1 MRRTSRARAL
11 AAVTL
16 ALCARACAALPT
28 RVTCDRRGSYSSEDL
43 ATTGQIMN
51 ETPVTVMNAI
61 ALGAG
66 FGATYGANAVVTLEL
81 KNLKSGGAFVHATAG
96 RLGGD
101 GLAAW
106 TARTDCATTSM
117 YHKSYGMAASY
128 EGVTWTAPSDVS
140 NLPTVEILVASASGQ
155 GAVTRQT
162 LTLTRDDNWV
172 APPPSTPTCDAS
184 AVPTNGASAGD
195 CTATLAAGATCQPVC
210 ASGYTVSGTSAC
222 SSSGVLTPAT
232 CTAAPDPTPGGGY
245 GSYGSSSSAASRA
258 VSRSASLVFATILG
272 GALA

>member
-28 RVTCDRRGSYSSEDL
+28 RVTCDRRGSYSLEDL

-172 APPPSTPTCDAS
+172 APSTPTCDAS
-184 AVPTNGASAGD
+184 AVPTNGAGVGD

-222 SSSGVLTPAT
+222 SSSGALTPAT
-232 CTAAPDPTPGGGY
+232 CTATPDPTPGGGY
-245 GSYGSSSSAASRA
+245 GSSGSSSSAASRA
-258 VSRSASLVFATILG
+258 VSLSASLAFATILG
-272 GALA
+272 VALA